1 MSPSNLPEPAK
12 EGDMNAEQQ
21 NKHIHAELLRA
32 KASQKKLYLL
42 LTAALLLGICF
53 ILALVIF
60 SNGTLIKIQ
69 PKDAQDTAS
78 LNIIDGLAIATGH
91 TVYSLGGHPTIEATA
106 SGFRPLRK
114 TLQASEMGHSVT
126 LELSELPSQLHIKTE
141 PHAANTNWFIDG
153 RMITVGAVLKQD
165 VLAGSHNIEIDSPYY
180 QKKSLSLTTKRAE
193 VVNLSVDLKAITG
206 HLSINT
212 TPTGA
217 DIYSNGQLLGISP
230 LSISKDGGKY
240 QLKIMHADYQ
250 DISEDVEIT
259 HAEPT
264 LERNYRLRL
273 KDALLDIQVSPLGGK
288 LLLDGKAITLENPV
302 NVQAG
307 INHSLMYLKDGY
319 FSQQQTILVKPA
331 SKTNISFH
339 LKAEMGTIRIASHPT
354 ATVNIDGKDVG
365 QTPLSLQLSAL
376 PHQLTLHKKG
386 YRIYNKTIHPS
397 SKSTQQINLTLQTE
411 RQARLAE
418 SPPQLNNSVGIEIKR
433 FMPNEA
439 FVMGAPRSET
449 GQRANE
455 FLRTIQ
461 LTMPFYISTHEV
473 TRGQYGQFKQTQG
486 AANEPMTSLS
496 WMEAAQY
503 CNWLSQREK
512 LAPFYNIQGNQL
524 RGYNAD
530 ADGYRLP
537 SEAEWEWL
545 ARKANKPQQTKFIWG
560 DDTTIPA
567 NAGNIADEHAKGT
580 VSHYVPNY
588 SDGYAAIAAVGSFPA
603 DQSGLYDLTGNVSEW
618 VHDVYTL
625 TPADGRITESNP
637 LGQQQGDTH
646 TVKGSNWRSGTITEL
661 RAAYREG
668 AKSGRD
674 DIGFRVAR
682 YVYGGMND
690 QP

>member
-1 MSPSNLPEPAK
+1 MSPSKLPESAK
-12 EGDMNAEQQ
+12 ESDMNTEPQ

-32 KASQKKLYLL
+32 KSSQKKLYLL
-42 LTAALLLGICF
+42 LTSALLLGICF
-53 ILALVIF
+53 ILALIVF

-69 PKDAQDTAS
+69 PKDAQDTATLS
-78 LNIIDGLAIATGH
+78 IVDGLAIATGH
-91 TVYSLGGHPTIEATA
+91 SVYSLGGHPTIEATA
-106 SGFRPLRK
+106 TGFRPLRK
-114 TLQASEMGHSVT
+114 TLQTSEMGHSVT

-153 RMITVGAVLKQD
+153 RMVTVGAALQQD
-165 VLAGSHNIEIDSPYY
+165 VVAGSHNIEIDSPYY
-180 QKKSLSLTTKRAE
+180 QKKNLSITTKRAE
-193 VVNLSVDLKAITG
+193 VVNISVDLEAVAG

-217 DIYSNGQLLGISP
+217 DIYSNGQLLGASP
-230 LSISKDGGKY
+230 LSISKSGGTY

-288 LLLDGKAITLENPV
+288 LLLDGKAITLENPIH
-302 NVQAG
+302 VQAG
-307 INHSLMYLKDGY
+307 INHSLMYLKGGY

-331 SKTNISFH
+331 SKTNIAFH
-339 LKAEMGTIRIASHPT
+339 LKAEMGTVRIASHPS
-354 ATVNIDGKDVG
+354 ASVNIDGNDVG

-376 PHQLTLHKKG
+376 PHQLTLYKKG
-386 YRIYNKTIHPS
+386 YRTYNKTIHPS

-418 SPPQLNNSVGIEIKR
+418 SPPQLNNSVGIELKR
-433 FMPNEA
+433 FTPNEA

-461 LTMPFYISTHEV
+461 LTVPFYISTHEV

-486 AANEPMTSLS
+486 TQNEPMTSLS
-496 WMEAAQY
+496 WLEAAQY

-512 LAPFYNIQGNQL
+512 LTPFYDIQDNQL
-524 RGYNAD
+524 RGYHAD
-530 ADGYRLP
+530 ADGYRLA

-545 ARKANKPQQTKFIWG
+545 ARKAFKPQQTKFTWG

-567 NAGNIADEHAKGT
+567 NAGNIADEHAKGS

-588 SDGYAAIAAVGSFPA
+588 SDGYAAIAPVGSFPA

-625 TPADGRITESNP
+625 TPADGRITETNP

>member
-1 MSPSNLPEPAK
+1 MSPSKSPEPVK
-12 EGDMNAEQQ
+12 ESDMNPEQP

-32 KASQKKLYLL
+32 KSSQKKLYLL
-42 LTAALLLGICF
+42 LTSALLLGACF

-69 PKDAQDTAS
+69 PKDAQDTAR
-78 LNIIDGLAIATGH
+78 LNIVDGLAITTGH
-91 TVYSLGGHPTIEATA
+91 SVYSLGGNPTIEATA
-106 SGFRPLRK
+106 TGFRPLRK
-114 TLQASEMGHSVT
+114 TLQISEMGHSVT

-141 PHAANTNWFIDG
+141 PYAVNTNWFIDG
-153 RMITVGAVLKQD
+153 HLVTVGAALKQD
-165 VLAGSHNIEIDSPYY
+165 VVAGNHNIGIDSPYY
-180 QKKSLSLTTKRAE
+180 QKKNLSITTKRAE
-193 VVNLSVDLKAITG
+193 VVDMTVDLEAFAG
-206 HLSINT
+206 HLNINT
-212 TPTGA
+212 SPAGA
-217 DIYSNGQLLGISP
+217 SIYSNDQLLGVSP
-230 LSISKDGGKY
+230 LSISKGGGKY

-250 DISEDVEIT
+250 DINEDVEVIY
-259 HAEPT
+259 AEPT
-264 LERNYRLRL
+264 LERNYRLLL
-273 KDALLDIQVSPLGGK
+273 KDALLNIRLSPLGGK

-319 FSQQQTILVKPA
+319 FSQQQTILVKPG
-331 SKTNISFH
+331 SKANISFH
-339 LKAEMGTIRIASHPT
+339 LKAEMGSVRFSSHPS
-354 ATVNIDGKDVG
+354 ATVNIDGNDVG

-376 PHQLTLHKKG
+376 PHHLTLHKKG
-386 YRIYNKTIHPS
+386 YRTYNKTIQPS
-397 SKSTQQINLTLQTE
+397 SKSTQQINVTLQTE
-411 RQARLAE
+411 QQARLAE
-418 SPPQLNNSVGIEIKR
+418 SPLKLTNSAGIELKR
-433 FMPNEA
+433 FTPNEA

-473 TRGQYGQFKQTQG
+473 TRGQYGQFKQVQG
-486 AANEPMTSLS
+486 APKQPMTSLS
-496 WMEAAQY
+496 WIEAAQY

-512 LAPFYNIQGNQL
+512 LAPFYMIQGNQL
-524 RGYNAD
+524 RGYHAD
-530 ADGYRLP
+530 ADGYRLA

-545 ARKANKPQQTKFIWG
+545 ARKAFKTQQTKFTWG

-567 NAGNIADEHAKGT
+567 NTGNIADEYAKGT
-580 VSHYVPNY
+580 TSHYVPNY
-588 SDGYAAIAAVGSFPA
+588 SDGFAAIAPVGSFPA
-603 DQSGLYDLTGNVSEW
+603 DQTGLYDLSGNVSEW

-625 TPADGRITESNP
+625 TPTDGRITETNP

-668 AKSGRD
+668 AKGGRD

-682 YVYGGMND
+682 YVYGGMNV